1 MFRTLISCFFVFA
14 SLSLSAQ
21 AGDEILVNFT
31 VQQVENH
38 VRSDFSI
45 MGGASC
51 LGAELQRRIEGET
64 EFTIVAAIREVC
76 GGTAF
81 VEHYTLIDEFPVSG
95 VESTYRLELGGQ
107 GKTTERHVFF
117 VALNGRM
124 LVYPNPA
131 ADVFTVRWKSLPT
144 ARWQLQVF
152 SISGEL
158 VMNQSVMG
166 NHAIIR
172 NAELRPG
179 RYIVRIIGEEAGEV
193 FTSHLQIM
201 GN

>member
-1 MFRTLISCFFVFA
+1 MFRTLISCFFVFV
-14 SLSLSAQ
+14 SLNLSAQ

-31 VQQVENH
+31 VQQVENQ

-64 EFTIVAAIREVC
+64 EFTTVAAIREVC

-107 GKTTERHVFF
+107 GKTTERYVFF

-131 ADVFTVRWKSLPT
+131 TTVFTVRWKSLPT

-152 SISGEL
+152 SITGKR
-158 VMNQSVMG
+158 VMSQAEMG
-166 NHAIIR
+166 NHAVIR
-172 NAELRPG
+172 NPELRPG
-179 RYIVRIIGEEAGEV
+179 RYIVQVISDETGEV
-193 FTSHLQIM
+193 FTSHIQII